1 MEDKT
6 TKIPSLKE
14 FQKAQ
19 QNTTRKGDTRKVRI
33 PDNVAKRAAE
43 KVNGSDIHR
52 DKVGRPGRL
61 TPKFDE
67 DVKIRE
73 PKRSSKNSSSK
84 VSADTRKIDKNKIN
98 EAEDRFKAFED
109 NTTLKRRTADSSRPL
124 TQTRVAGQRPSHSRP
139 AGHHPSDERP
149 TAQRHTPGRTD
160 GHRSSYERPAHSG
173 HKSQSGHNS
182 SPSRAGY
189 PQQSKGTR
197 PPQNTKNM
205 KHAPQSGGNAVR
217 HKKKKKPMSPLMRK
231 VRRIMLYVL
240 VVLAFLAVGVIVCMT
255 VLFKTENIV
264 VNVPD
269 RYFSTQEIIEA
280 SGLNYQDNI
289 FMANKRKAAERLE
302 EKFPY
307 IKSADVYAVMPDTI
321 NIDITL
327 STPSYAVKTDKLT
340 YIANEDSK
348 VLEVVATADEAGVPL
363 IEGVTVNN
371 AKAGEHLEF
380 ESVLVKDS
388 LNEMFNLAKTKG
400 YKNIT
405 RVDIETRT
413 NSAGVTTME
422 IRYVYDNRIVV
433 YMGIPENIT
442 YKMQTAQTIIAEKLD
457 VNGAVLTGELDVSNS
472 FDTKKSY
479 FNQYS
484 LIPEVAA
491 TEPSSIS
498 ATTAPVTEGE
508 TLGYDDGYG
517 DDGYSDEGYV
527 DDGDYYDS
535 EEPYEG
541 EENVD
546 GEEYYPD
553 EEVAYEGDENYADSE
568 Y

>member
-19 QNTTRKGDTRKVRI
+19 QRQDNKGDTKKVRI
-33 PDNVAKRAAE
+33 SHHVADRA
-43 KVNGSDIHR
+43 KSTDVHR
-52 DKVGRPGRL
+52 EKVGRPSKRQNV
-61 TPKFDE
+61 FE
-67 DVKIRE
+67 ENVKIRE
-73 PKRSSKNSSSK
+73 PKRSGRNTSSN
-84 VSADTRKIDKNKIN
+84 VSGNTRKIDSKKIN
-98 EAEDRFKAFED
+98 EAENRFKAFED
-109 NTTLKRRTADSSRPL
+109 NGRSERRSENPHRPL
-124 TQTRVAGQRPSHSRP
+124 TQTRVAGQRPS
-139 AGHHPSDERP
+139 GNRP
-149 TAQRHTPGRTD
+149 TAKRPLQ
-160 GHRSSYERPAHSG
+160 ERPADSSRNPQSSYHSRSPQG
-173 HKSQSGHNS
+173 GGTAHQNKAAQPAQRPQSM
-182 SPSRAGY
+182 R
-189 PQQSKGTR
+189 
-197 PPQNTKNM
+197 
-205 KHAPQSGGNAVR
+205 HAPQPKGNAVR
-217 HKKKKKPMSPLMRK
+217 HKKKKKPLSPLARK
-231 VRRIMLYVL
+231 ISRVAVYSL
-240 VVLAFLAVGVIVCMT
+240 VVLAFLAVGVIVCML

-269 RYFSTQEIIEA
+269 KFYSSQEIIEA
-280 SGLNYQDNI
+280 SGLNLQDSI
-289 FMANKRKAAERLE
+289 FLAGKSKAEERLE

-307 IKSADVYAVMPDTI
+307 IKSVEVYAVVPDTI

-327 STPSYAVKTDKLT
+327 STPSYAVKTDNLT
-340 YIANEDSK
+340 YIASEDSK
-348 VLEVVATADEAGVPL
+348 VLEVVATADEVGVPL

-388 LNEMFNLAKTKG
+388 LNEMFNLAKNKG

-413 NSAGVTTME
+413 NTAGVTTME

-433 YMGIPENIT
+433 YMGIPENLT

-484 LIPEVAA
+484 LIPEVVV
-491 TEPSSIS
+491 TEPSST
-498 ATTAPVTEGE
+498 ATAPVTEE
-508 TLGYDDGYG
+508 VSPEYDDGYYE
-517 DDGYSDEGYV
+517 DGYY
-527 DDGDYYDS
+527 DDGDTFDA
-535 EEPYEG
+535 EEPYENEG
-541 EENVD
+541 YADE
-546 GEEYYPD
+546 EEYYQD
-553 EEVAYEGDENYADSE
+553 EEENYNDAE